1 MKGACLVAKVN
12 VVNEHIPGTKLAE
25 RLVTQP
31 NGATMAEIVAATGGP
46 QYNVL
51 KRLEARGYRL
61 RKVKEGKET
70 RYFAEPPAAPSYEA
84 TVTSKGQVTL
94 PKEVRE
100 RLRVRDG
107 GRVRFTVES
116 GDRIVVTRGGL
127 RLSDLFGILGKPR
140 RSATLEEM
148 DEAVRQAA
156 VQRYLRSTR

>member
-70 RYFAEPPAAPSYEA
+70 RYFAEPRPHHL
-84 TVTSKGQVTL
+84 TK
-94 PKEVRE
+94 
-100 RLRVRDG
+100 
-107 GRVRFTVES
+107 
-116 GDRIVVTRGGL
+116 
-127 RLSDLFGILGKPR
+127 R
-140 RSATLEEM
+140 R
-148 DEAVRQAA
+148 
-156 VQRYLRSTR
+156 